1 MRLDE
6 LKPAPGSKHRRKI
19 VGRGIGSGHGAQ
31 STRGMKG
38 QRSRSGFGGMTG
50 FEGGQ
55 MPLIRR
61 VPKRGFR
68 HTAWRV
74 ETAVV
79 NIGDFEKHFDS
90 QAPVTPQALKEA
102 GLLKGCDRVK
112 VLGNGDLMKALTVQA
127 HAFSA
132 SAKEKIEKAGGRIE
146 VIRQTSGG
154 SDGSPTTTSGMAK

>member
-38 QRSRSGFGGMTG
+38 QRSRSGFSGMTG

-68 HTAWRV
+68 HTAF
-74 ETAVV
+74 ADKFFVV
-79 NIGDFEKHFDS
+79 NIGNFEKSF
-90 QAPVTPQALKEA
+90 QAKGSVTPQTLKDA
-102 GLLKGCDRVK
+102 GLFKGSDKVK
-112 VLGNGDLMKALTVQA
+112 VLGHGVLSKPLTVQA

-132 SAKEKIEKAGGRIE
+132 SA
-146 VIRQTSGG
+146 
-154 SDGSPTTTSGMAK
+154 

>member
-38 QRSRSGFGGMTG
+38 QRSRSGFSGMTG

-68 HTAWRV
+68 HTAFRIDFS
-74 ETAVV
+74 VV
-79 NIGDFEKHFDS
+79 NIGNFEKHFDAKS
-90 QAPVTPQALKEA
+90 PVTPAALKEA
-102 GLLKGCDRVK
+102 GLLKGADRVK
-112 VLGNGDLMKALTVQA
+112 VLGNGELKKALTVQA
-127 HAFSA
+127 HSFSA
-132 SAKEKIEKAGGRIE
+132 SAKEKIEKAGGKIE
-146 VIRQTSGG
+146 ILKG
-154 SDGSPTTTSGMAK
+154 

>member
-6 LKPAPGSKHRRKI
+6 LKPAPGSRHRRKI

-38 QRSRSGFGGMTG
+38 QRSRSGFSGMTG

-68 HTAWRV
+68 HTAFRIS
-74 ETAVV
+74 TGVV
-79 NIGDFEKHFDS
+79 NVGDLEGRFDPQTS
-90 QAPVTPQALKEA
+90 VSPQALREA
-102 GLLKGCDRVK
+102 GLVKGSLRLK
-112 VLGNGDLMKALTVQA
+112 VLGDGTLTKPLTVQA

-132 SAKEKIEKAGGRIE
+132 QAKEKIEKAGGRIE
-146 VIRQTSGG
+146 IL
-154 SDGSPTTTSGMAK
+154 KI

>member
-6 LKPAPGSKHRRKI
+6 LKPAPGSRHRRKI

-68 HTAWRV
+68 HSAFADKF
-74 ETAVV
+74 AVV
-79 NIGDFEKHFDS
+79 NIGDFEKSF
-90 QAPVTPQALKEA
+90 QAKASVTPETLKEA
-102 GLLKGCDRVK
+102 GLFKGSDKVK
-112 VLGNGDLMKALTVQA
+112 VLGSGDLKKALTVQA

-132 SAKEKIEKAGGRIE
+132 SAKEKIEKAGGKIE
-146 VIRQTSGG
+146 ILK
-154 SDGSPTTTSGMAK
+154 A

>member
-68 HTAWRV
+68 HTQWRV
-74 ETAVV
+74 ESAVV
-79 NIGDFEKHFDS
+79 NVGDFDKHFDAK
-90 QAPVTPQALKEA
+90 APVTPQALKDA

-112 VLGNGDLMKALTVQA
+112 VLGEGALTKALTVQA

-132 SAKEKIEKAGGRIE
+132 SAKEKIEKAGGKAEILK
-146 VIRQTSGG
+146 G
-154 SDGSPTTTSGMAK
+154 

>member
-6 LKPAPGSKHRRKI
+6 LKPPPGSKHRRKI

-68 HTAWRV
+68 HTAFRI
-74 ETAVV
+74 EMDIV
-79 NIGDFEKHFDS
+79 NIGDFEKRFEAKTS
-90 QAPVTPQALKEA
+90 VTPQSLKEA
-102 GLLKGCDRVK
+102 GLLKGCEKVK
-112 VLGNGDLMKALTVQA
+112 VLGEGILTKPLSVQA

-132 SAKEKIEKAGGRIE
+132 SAKEKIEKAGGSVV
-146 VIRQTSGG
+146 VIPAKAGIH
-154 SDGSPTTTSGMAK
+154 GSPITTSGMTK

>member
-38 QRSRSGFGGMTG
+38 QRSRSGFGGMAG

-55 MPLIRR
+55 IPLIRR
-61 VPKRGFR
+61 IPKRGFR
-68 HTAWRV
+68 HTMFQDDR
-74 ETAVV
+74 AVV
-79 NIGDFEKHFDS
+79 NVEDLEKHFGANAEITPAALHEKGLIKKS
-90 QAPVTPQALKEA
+90 QK
-102 GLLKGCDRVK
+102 VK
-112 VLGNGDLMKALTVQA
+112 VLSTGELKKAFKVKA

-132 SAKEKIEKAGGRIE
+132 AALEKIKKAGG
-146 VIRQTSGG
+146 QTEIL
-154 SDGSPTTTSGMAK
+154 PR

>member
-68 HTAWRV
+68 HTAFRSNV
-74 ETAVV
+74 GVV
-79 NIGDFEKHFDS
+79 NVGDFEKLFD
-90 QAPVTPQALKEA
+90 AKTPVTMENLKSQ
-102 GLLKGCDRVK
+102 GLVKGCDEVK
-112 VLGNGDLMKALTVQA
+112 VLGDGTLTKALTVKA

-132 SAKEKIEKAGGRIE
+132 SAKQKIEKAGGKVEI
-146 VIRQTSGG
+146 VG
-154 SDGSPTTTSGMAK
+154 AKA

>member
-6 LKPAPGSKHRRKI
+6 LQPAPGSKHRRKI

-50 FEGGQ
+50 CEGGQ

-68 HTAWRV
+68 HTAFRV
-74 ETAVV
+74 HSGVV
-79 NIGDFEKHFDS
+79 NVGDFEKRFEAKAS
-90 QAPVTPQALKEA
+90 VTPQML
-102 GLLKGCDRVK
+102 
-112 VLGNGDLMKALTVQA
+112 
-127 HAFSA
+127 
-132 SAKEKIEKAGGRIE
+132 
-146 VIRQTSGG
+146 
-154 SDGSPTTTSGMAK
+154 

>member
-6 LKPAPGSKHRRKI
+6 LKPAPGSRHRRKI

-38 QRSRSGFGGMTG
+38 QRSRAGFSGMTG

-61 VPKRGFR
+61 IPKRGFR
-68 HTAWRV
+68 HTMFKV
-74 ETAVV
+74 PVAVV
-79 NIGDFEKHFDS
+79 NVGQLGSAFKANDS
-90 QAPVTPQALKEA
+90 VSPSALVDK
-102 GLLKGCDRVK
+102 GLAKSSERVK
-112 VLGNGDLMKALTVQA
+112 ILGDGDLKASLTVQA

-132 SAKEKIEKAGGRIE
+132 SAKSKIEKAGGKVEILKR
-146 VIRQTSGG
+146 
-154 SDGSPTTTSGMAK
+154 

>member
-1 MRLDE
+1 MRPDE
-6 LKPAPGSKHRRKI
+6 LKPAPGSRHRRKI

-38 QRSRSGFGGMTG
+38 QRSRAGFSGMTG

-68 HTAWRV
+68 HTAFSDHF
-74 ETAVV
+74 EVV
-79 NIGDFEKHFDS
+79 NIRDFEKNFEAKS
-90 QAPVTPQALKEA
+90 SVTPEILKEA
-102 GLLKGCDRVK
+102 GLLKGRDKVK
-112 VLGNGDLMKALTVQA
+112 VLGDGALTKSLAVHA

-132 SAKEKIEKAGGRIE
+132 SAKEKIEKAGGSVEILGDRRKE
-146 VIRQTSGG
+146 LGVRGKNLT
-154 SDGSPTTTSGMAK
+154 PN

>member
-38 QRSRSGFGGMTG
+38 QRSRSGFSGMTG

-55 MPLIRR
+55 FPLIRR

-68 HTAWRV
+68 HSAFDADS
-74 ETAVV
+74 AVV
-79 NIGDFEKHFDS
+79 NIGDFDKHFS
-90 QAPVTPQALKEA
+90 PQAAVTPQALKDS
-102 GLLKGCDRVK
+102 GLLKGCNRVK
-112 VLGNGDLMKALTVQA
+112 VLGAGALTKALTVQA

-132 SAKEKIEKAGGRIE
+132 TAKEKIEKAGGKVEILK
-146 VIRQTSGG
+146 
-154 SDGSPTTTSGMAK
+154 D

>member
-6 LKPAPGSKHRRKI
+6 LKPAPGSHHRRKI

-38 QRSRSGFGGMTG
+38 QRSRSGFGGMAG

-68 HTAWRV
+68 HTQFADQF
-74 ETAVV
+74 AVV
-79 NIGDFEKHFDS
+79 NVGNFEKLFKAKAAVNPS
-90 QAPVTPQALKEA
+90 SLKEV
-102 GLLKGCDRVK
+102 GLFKGQDKVK
-112 VLGNGDLMKALTVQA
+112 VLGTGELTKALTVQA

-132 SAKEKIEKAGGRIE
+132 SAKEKIEKAGGKIE
-146 VIRQTSGG
+146 LLK
-154 SDGSPTTTSGMAK
+154 A

>member
-74 ETAVV
+74 ECAVV
-79 NIGDFEKHFDS
+79 NIGDFEKHFAAKGS
-90 QAPVTPQALKEA
+90 VTPQALKDA

-112 VLGNGDLMKALTVQA
+112 VLGTGALTKALTVQA

-132 SAKEKIEKAGGRIE
+132 SAKEKIEKAGGKIE
-146 VIRQTSGG
+146 VLK
-154 SDGSPTTTSGMAK
+154 A

>member
-1 MRLDE
+1 MRLDQ
-6 LKPAPGSKHRRKI
+6 LIPAPGSKHRRKI

-38 QRSRSGFGGMTG
+38 QRSRSGFSGMTG

-68 HTAWRV
+68 HTQFDDNV
-74 ETAVV
+74 GVV
-79 NIGDFEKHFDS
+79 NIGDFEKHFQS
-90 QAPVTPQALKEA
+90 TTPVTPQSLKEA
-102 GLLKGCDRVK
+102 GLIKGVDKVK
-112 VLGNGDLMKALTVQA
+112 VLGDGALTKALTVQA

-132 SAKEKIEKAGGRIE
+132 SAKEKIEKAGGKIE
-146 VIRQTSGG
+146 VLKG
-154 SDGSPTTTSGMAK
+154 

>member
-6 LKPAPGSKHRRKI
+6 LKPAPGSHHRRKI

-68 HTAWRV
+68 HTMFDDNFG
-74 ETAVV
+74 VV
-79 NIGDFEKHFDS
+79 NVGDFEKHFK
-90 QAPVTPQALKEA
+90 AKGAVNLETLKDA
-102 GLLKGCDRVK
+102 GFVKGCAKVK
-112 VLGNGDLMKALTVQA
+112 VLGDGELTKALTVHA

-132 SAKEKIEKAGGRIE
+132 SAKEKIEKAGGKIE
-146 VIRQTSGG
+146 IVK
-154 SDGSPTTTSGMAK
+154 A

>member
-38 QRSRSGFGGMTG
+38 QRSRSGFSGMTG

-55 MPLIRR
+55 IPLIRR
-61 VPKRGFR
+61 IPKRGFR
-68 HTAWRV
+68 HTAWRTV
-74 ETAVV
+74 YSIV
-79 NIGDFEKHFDS
+79 NLQDFDGQFEANAS
-90 QAPVTPQALKEA
+90 VTPQALHEK
-102 GLLKGCDRVK
+102 GLVRASRPVK
-112 VLGNGDLMKALTVQA
+112 VLGAGDLKKALTVQA

-132 SAKEKIEKAGGRIE
+132 SAKEKIEKAGGKVE
-146 VIRQTSGG
+146 LLKS
-154 SDGSPTTTSGMAK
+154 

>member
-6 LKPAPGSKHRRKI
+6 LKPAPGSKHRPKV

-38 QRSRSGFGGMTG
+38 QRSRAGWGGMTG

-61 VPKRGFR
+61 MPKRGFR
-68 HTAWRV
+68 HTQFRADTSIINV
-74 ETAVV
+74 
-79 NIGDFEKHFDS
+79 
-90 QAPVTPQALKEA
+90 
-102 GLLKGCDRVK
+102 
-112 VLGNGDLMKALTVQA
+112 GDLDVRFASESAISPATLELRKGQRLKILGHGELKRAVTVKA

-132 SAKEKIEKAGGRIE
+132 SALEKIKKAGGQIE
-146 VIRQTSGG
+146 VL
-154 SDGSPTTTSGMAK
+154 KK

>member
-6 LKPAPGSKHRRKI
+6 LKHAPGAKHRRKI

-38 QRSRSGFGGMTG
+38 QRSRSGFSGMTG

-68 HTAWRV
+68 HTQF
-74 ETAVV
+74 EIPIAVV
-79 NIGDFEKHFDS
+79 NIGDFDKHF
-90 QAPVTPQALKEA
+90 QAKTPVTPQALKEA

-112 VLGNGDLMKALTVQA
+112 VLGDGSLTKALTVQA
-127 HAFSA
+127 HAFSS
-132 SAKEKIEKAGGRIE
+132 SAKEKIEKAGGKVEILK
-146 VIRQTSGG
+146 
-154 SDGSPTTTSGMAK
+154 A

>member
-38 QRSRSGFGGMTG
+38 QRSRAGFSGMTG

-55 MPLIRR
+55 IPLIRR
-61 VPKRGFR
+61 IPKRGFR
-68 HTAWRV
+68 HTAFRTSYSIINV
-74 ETAVV
+74 S
-79 NIGDFEKHFDS
+79 DFEKRFAGQTDVS
-90 QAPVTPQALKEA
+90 PGALEA
-102 GLLKGCDRVK
+102 LGLMRKGDRLK
-112 VLGNGDLMKALTVQA
+112 VLGDGALTKPFKVQA

-132 SAKEKIEKAGGRIE
+132 SAQEKIKKAGGQIE
-146 VIRQTSGG
+146 VL
-154 SDGSPTTTSGMAK
+154 KK

>member
-1 MRLDE
+1 MRLDQ
-6 LKPAPGSKHRRKI
+6 LKPAPGSRHRRKI

-38 QRSRSGFGGMTG
+38 QRSRSGFSGMTG

-68 HTAWRV
+68 HTAF
-74 ETAVV
+74 EIAFGVV
-79 NIGDFEKHFDS
+79 NIGDFDKRFKANAS
-90 QAPVTPQALKEA
+90 VTPQTLKEA
-102 GLLKGCDRVK
+102 GLLKGRAKVK
-112 VLGNGDLMKALTVQA
+112 VLGDGDLKQALTVQA

-132 SAKEKIEKAGGRIE
+132 SAKEKIEKAGGKVE
-146 VIRQTSGG
+146 VLK
-154 SDGSPTTTSGMAK
+154 A